1 MKKSKKISIV
11 AMVVTGLV
19 LSVSVLAGG
28 NAGRY
33 YISGSD
39 FGLDVART
47 VVGESHHEFE
57 HGFTGDFSPGQV
69 KALQV
74 LSGIIGIN
82 VEPVQLYQVTAPPGA
97 CSPWPECKN
106 GGGGDSNARA
116 YYPLDQTPW
125 GIEMVYNNPTIG
137 PTSGGLGIDVAVL
150 DTGVYKDHLDLTRRV
165 EQCKDFTKR
174 GVQNGCQ
181 DGYGHGTHVAGT
193 ILADGGADGL
203 GIYGVAPEAD
213 LWAYKVC
220 GNSGMC
226 WADDIAVA
234 IRYAG
239 DQRAEIISM
248 SLGGD
253 TQSSLIRDAIDYAVR
268 LGVLVVAAAGNDG
281 PDLGSIDYPGANAK
295 VVAVGAIDVAKQV
308 PDWSSRGINDGDY
321 IVEEKE
327 VEFAAPGVSVE
338 STWNNGGYY
347 VVSGTSMAT
356 PHVSGLAAKLWQGT
370 AAATRDYLH
379 YLAEDIWTYGDD
391 PATGFGLPYVQ

>member
-1 MKKSKKISIV
+1 M
-11 AMVVTGLV
+11 
-19 LSVSVLAGG
+19 AGG
-28 NAGRY
+28 NSERY

-39 FGLDVART
+39 FGLDLVQT
-47 VVGESHHEFE
+47 MVGTSHHEFDN
-57 HGFTGDFSPGQV
+57 GFTADLSPGQV
-69 KALQV
+69 KAVEV
-74 LSGIIGIN
+74 LGAILGLS
-82 VEPVQLYQVTAPPGA
+82 VEPVQLYQVTAPPSA

-106 GGGGDSNARA
+106 GGGDGGTRT
-116 YYPLDQTPW
+116 YYPTDQTPW
-125 GIEMVYNNPTIG
+125 GIEMVYNNPAIG

-150 DTGVYKDHLDLTRRV
+150 DTGVYKDHLDLFRRV
-165 EQCKDFTKR
+165 KQCKDFTKR

-203 GIYGVAPEAD
+203 GIYGVAPAAD

-226 WADDIAVA
+226 WADDIAIA

-239 DQRAEIISM
+239 DQGAEIVSM

-253 TQSSLIRDAIDYAVR
+253 TQSSLIRDAIDYAVG
-268 LGVLVVAAAGNDG
+268 LGALVVAAAGNDG

-338 STWNNGGYY
+338 STWNSGGYY
-347 VVSGTSMAT
+347 VADGTSMAT

-370 AAATRDYLH
+370 AAATRNYLH
-379 YLAEDIWTYGDD
+379 NLAEDILPIGDD
-391 PATGFGLPYVQ
+391 PATGFGLPYVR

>member
-1 MKKSKKISIV
+1 MKKSKKISIATMAV
-11 AMVVTGLV
+11 AGLV
-19 LSVSVLAGG
+19 LSISVLAGG
-28 NAGRY
+28 NVGRY

-39 FGLDVART
+39 FGLDLART
-47 VVGESHHEFE
+47 MVGTSHHEFDN
-57 HGFTGDFSPGQV
+57 GFTTDLSPGQV
-69 KALQV
+69 KAVEV
-74 LSGIIGIN
+74 LGAILGVSA
-82 VEPVQLYQVTAPPGA
+82 EPVALYHVTKGPPPG
-97 CSPWPECKN
+97 K
-106 GGGGDSNARA
+106 GGGGGSGARA
-116 YYPLDQTPW
+116 YYPSDQTPW
-125 GIEMVYNNPTIG
+125 GIEMVYNDPTIG

-165 EQCKDFTKR
+165 KQCKDFTKR

-193 ILADGGADGL
+193 ILADGGVDGL
-203 GIYGVAPEAD
+203 GIYGVAPEAN

-239 DQRAEIISM
+239 DQGAEIISM

-253 TQSSLIRDAIDYAVR
+253 TQSSLIRDAVDYTVG

-281 PDLGSIDYPGANAK
+281 PDLGSIDYPGANVK
-295 VVAVGAIDVAKQV
+295 VVAVGAIDAAKQV

-347 VVSGTSMAT
+347 VADGTSMAT
-356 PHVSGLAAKLWQGT
+356 PHISGLAAKLWQST
-370 AAATRDYLH
+370 AVATRDYLH
-379 YLAEDIWTYGDD
+379 YLAEDILPSGDD
-391 PATGFGLPYVQ
+391 PATGFGLPYVR